1 MRNRIGSG
9 LGLLLAAVLVLVLVL
24 VLVGQAGPVGAV
36 GEPPNT
42 TVTRQLTSTLYPAT
56 AISNGTTV
64 YSGAAVS
71 SRWNSADVFV
81 AVDLTGTA
89 FLTVTVQ
96 LSPDGINWAD
106 ADYEYATDSAIATQ
120 SYVRSLSADGVE
132 YMRVPLAGERMRVKI
147 ASSGAVTPTVMAT
160 YRN

>member
-1 MRNRIGSG
+1 MKIRFWTG
-9 LGLLLAAVLVLVLVL
+9 LPLVLVALVLVLGL
-24 VLVGQAGPVGAV
+24 ALVGPEQVGAV
-36 GEPPNT
+36 GEPPTT

-64 YSGAAVS
+64 YSTAATTT
-71 SRWNSADVFV
+71 RWNSADVFV
-81 AVDLTGTA
+81 AVDLTSTA

-96 LSPDGINWAD
+96 LSPDGTNWAD

-120 SYVRSLSADGVE
+120 AYVRSLSADGVE

-147 ASSGAVTPTVMAT
+147 ASSGSVTPTVIAT

>member
-1 MRNRIGSG
+1 MKSRFGKWN
-9 LGLLLAAVLVLVLVL
+9 LTLPVMVLVAVLCLALVW
-24 VLVGQAGPVGAV
+24 PMNVGAV

-42 TVTRQLTSTLYPAT
+42 TVTRQVTSTLYPAT

-96 LSPDGINWAD
+96 LSPDGVNWAD

-147 ASSGAVTPTVMAT
+147 ASSGAVTPTVIAT